1 MFQIMRQCGVTGS
14 VCHKTQI
21 RNTVEPG
28 IQTDVPGS
36 NRRTARAE
44 ARVLGLSV
52 ITIALYVVTWQL
64 EGAMFRG
71 GNVVEWIH
79 GAPQS
84 PASAYREWAAY
95 TTTTLLIFWAYGAL
109 ISMSLRGELD
119 SGRARSYALLAP
131 ILLNLML
138 LPCVPRLSMDTLSY
152 IAHGFLGQL
161 PGGNPLLQP
170 VQDARDTPI
179 GPELAGYGWHTFP
192 GITPYGILWTRLEV
206 AIAHLSGMNVSA
218 AILLFKVI
226 ATGASLG
233 SAWLIW
239 RILGHIDPAVQLPG
253 TLAYLWNPL
262 ILMELAGEGHND
274 AVMIFFALA
283 ALAAAIAGRPAV
295 SLIAQLLGVMSK
307 YVSVLFLPAQL
318 TLLWRTRRD
327 RTQLAWQVLV
337 ALTVTA
343 VILVVSYAPLWAG
356 LHSFDGIV
364 HRPYTGG
371 SATFFSVIRWVLK
384 HTPLRP
390 LAGPLTTVLVT
401 GLLFGLIVWS
411 SVYVRDAVSFA
422 RSCAWISLGFALIVC
437 PEYWPWYACMPIA
450 WICVG
455 ELRRLFWL
463 VFLLALVGRLTAPLE
478 LLRIHG
484 YLGWNLS
491 KGLTTGLGAL
501 LPLMVLL
508 VWCCSNVWVYPLRR
522 KYTMSQ

>member
-1 MFQIMRQCGVTGS
+1 
-14 VCHKTQI
+14 VCAIEAKY
-21 RNTVEPG
+21 EPLWSLAFR
-28 IQTDVPGS
+28 PMSRS
-36 NRRTARAE
+36 NRRTTRAE
-44 ARVLGLSV
+44 GRVLGLTV

-64 EGAMFRG
+64 EGAMFRD
-71 GNVVEWIH
+71 GNVVRSV
-79 GAPQS
+79 GPPA
-84 PASAYREWAAY
+84 PASAYLQWAAY
-95 TTTTLLIFWAYGAL
+95 TAATLLVFWAYAAL
-109 ISMSLRGELD
+109 ISMSVRGELD

-131 ILLNLML
+131 ILLNLMFL
-138 LPCVPRLSMDTLSY
+138 LYVPRLSMDTLSY
-152 IAHGFLGQL
+152 LGHGFLGQL

-170 VQDARDTPI
+170 VQDASDTAI
-179 GPELAGYGWHTFP
+179 GPELAAYGWHTFP
-192 GITPYGILWTRLEV
+192 GITPYGILWTRLEM
-206 AIAHLSGMNVSA
+206 AIAQLSGMNVWA
-218 AILLFKVI
+218 AILLFKAI

-233 SAWLIW
+233 SAWLVW
-239 RILGHIDPAVQLPG
+239 RILGHIDPAVQLQG

-274 AVMIFFALA
+274 AVMILFSLA
-283 ALAAAIAGRPAV
+283 ALAAAIAGRPAI
-295 SLIAQLLGVMSK
+295 SLIAQLLGGMSK

-318 TLLWRTRRD
+318 TFLWRTRRD
-327 RTQLAWQVLV
+327 HTQLAWQVLV

-371 SATFFSVIRWVLK
+371 SVTFFSVIRWILK

-401 GLLFGLIVWS
+401 GLLLAVIAWS
-411 SVYVRDAVSFA
+411 SLYVRDAVTFA
-422 RSCAWISLGFALIVC
+422 KSCAWISLAFALIVC

-455 ELRRLFWL
+455 EFRRLFWL
-463 VFLLALVGRLTAPLE
+463 VFLLALFGRLTAPLE

-484 YLGWNLS
+484 HLGFNLS
-491 KGLTTGLGAL
+491 KGLTTGAGAL
-501 LPLMVLL
+501 LPLVLLL
-508 VWCCSNVWVYPLRR
+508 VWGFTTVLVYPLRR

>member
-1 MFQIMRQCGVTGS
+1 
-14 VCHKTQI
+14 
-21 RNTVEPG
+21 VEPG
-28 IQTDVPGS
+28 IQTDVTGS
-36 NRRTARAE
+36 NRRTTRAE
-44 ARVLGLSV
+44 GRVLGLTV
-52 ITIALYVVTWQL
+52 TTIALYVVTWQL
-64 EGAMFRG
+64 EGGMSLG
-71 GNVVEWIH
+71 GDIVEWVAS
-79 GAPQS
+79 GLQS
-84 PASAYREWAAY
+84 PASAYLQWAAY
-95 TTTTLLIFWAYGAL
+95 TTTTLLIFWAYAAL

-170 VQDARDTPI
+170 VQDARDTLI

-192 GITPYGILWTRLEV
+192 GITPYGILWTRLEI
-206 AIAHLSGMNVSA
+206 AIAHLSGMNVGA

-253 TLAYLWNPL
+253 TLAYLWNPV

-274 AVMIFFALA
+274 AVMIFFSLA
-283 ALAAAIAGRPAV
+283 ALAAAIAGRPAI

-307 YVSVLFLPAQL
+307 YVSVLFVPAQL
-318 TLLWRTRRD
+318 TLFWRTRRD

-371 SATFFSVIRWVLK
+371 SATFFSVIRWILK

-390 LAGPLTTVLVT
+390 WAGPLTTVLVT

-411 SVYVRDAVSFA
+411 TLYVRDAVSFA

-463 VFLLALVGRLTAPLE
+463 VFLLALFGRLTAPLE
-478 LLRIHG
+478 VLRIHG

-508 VWCCSNVWVYPLRR
+508 AWCCSNLWVYPLRR

>member
-1 MFQIMRQCGVTGS
+1 
-14 VCHKTQI
+14 
-21 RNTVEPG
+21 
-28 IQTDVPGS
+28 
-36 NRRTARAE
+36 
-44 ARVLGLSV
+44 
-52 ITIALYVVTWQL
+52 VTWLL

-71 GNVVEWIH
+71 GNVVESVA
-79 GAPQS
+79 GGPQS
-84 PASAYREWAAY
+84 PAWAYGQWAAY

-109 ISMSLRGELD
+109 ISMSARGELD

-138 LPCVPRLSMDTLSY
+138 LACVPRLSMDTLSY
-152 IAHGFLGQL
+152 IAHGFLAQL

-170 VQDARDTPI
+170 VQDASDTAI
-179 GPELAGYGWHTFP
+179 GPELAAYGWHTFP
-192 GITPYGILWTRLEV
+192 GITPYGILWTRLEM
-206 AIAHLSGMNVSA
+206 AIAQLSGMNVGA
-218 AILLFKVI
+218 AILLFKAI

-233 SAWLIW
+233 SAWLVW
-239 RILGHIDPAVQLPG
+239 RILGHIDPAVQLQG

-274 AVMIFFALA
+274 AVMIFFSLA
-283 ALAAAIAGRPAV
+283 APAAAIAGRPAI
-295 SLIAQLLGVMSK
+295 SLIAQLLGGLSK

-318 TLLWRTRRD
+318 TFLWRTRRD

-343 VILVVSYAPLWAG
+343 VVLVVSYAPLWAG
-356 LHSFDGIV
+356 LHSFDGIL
-364 HRPYTGG
+364 HRRYTGG
-371 SATFFSVIRWVLK
+371 SVTFFAVIRWFLK

-390 LAGPLTTVLVT
+390 WAGPLTTVLVT
-401 GLLFGLIVWS
+401 GLILTLVAWS
-411 SVYVRDAVSFA
+411 SLYVRDAVTFA
-422 RSCAWISLGFALIVC
+422 KSCAWISLAFALIVC

-463 VFLLALVGRLTAPLE
+463 VFLLALFGRLTAPLE
-478 LLRIHG
+478 LLRLHG

-501 LPLMVLL
+501 LPLMVLF
-508 VWCCSNVWVYPLRR
+508 VWCCSTMLVYPLRR